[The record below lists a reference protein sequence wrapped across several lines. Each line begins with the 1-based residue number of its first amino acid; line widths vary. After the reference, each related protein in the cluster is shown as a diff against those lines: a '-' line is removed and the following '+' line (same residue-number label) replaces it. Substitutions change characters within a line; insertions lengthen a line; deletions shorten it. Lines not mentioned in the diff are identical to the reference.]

1 MKTAALSDLAFA
13 APRLRTDAIRWT
25 IVLLA
30 TELLLVNSPS
40 TVLLVAVPET
50 LALIQ
55 ALAIDEERCGW
66 NRLRLALPITRAE
79 AVAARF
85 AVAAL
90 VAAGAVA
97 LTAGTNLLVA
107 ALFAAVPTLGEIA
120 ILPTAATGID
130 TTMLALCCCA
140 SMSLALV
147 AAGIVLPL
155 IAWRG
160 STLGASLAMC
170 ALSMLSFLLAINARP
185 PLPAPPAL
193 LAAGLLAVAAIWF
206 IASAALATRIFSR
219 REL

>member
-30 TELLLVNSPS
+30 TEFLLVNSPS

-50 LALIQ
+50 LAFIQ
-55 ALAIDEERCGW
+55 TLAIDEERCGW

-107 ALFAAVPTLGEIA
+107 SLFAAVPTLGEIA

-147 AAGIVLPL
+147 AAGTFVRVDGLRSIRRSHRADELRRLAGTP
-155 IAWRG
+155 WRVQRLFP
-160 STLGASLAMC
+160 SRLLLSLEVG
-170 ALSMLSFLLAINARP
+170 R
-185 PLPAPPAL
+185 
-193 LAAGLLAVAAIWF
+193 G
-206 IASAALATRIFSR
+206 
-219 REL
+219 